1 MSSPYQR
8 MSHCLAQR
16 CRCNQPQAS
25 VLGSV
30 LCTPEGLHRAQRLA
44 EAKTTLF
51 VCRGSF
57 LVWDRCRVWV
67 CSTCMA
73 WASSWPSWRRR
84 MAFRSSLGQATLR
97 LSPPGL
103 VSEQVGLLT
112 HPLVSNLQQCCMPSG
127 VLVSLQCITCKI
139 HCRPPIWMSIS
150 AHVHDMSASILAAS

>member
-25 VLGSV
+25 LGSV
-30 LCTPEGLHRAQRLA
+30 LCTPEGLHRA
-44 EAKTTLF
+44 KTCRGKDNVF

-73 WASSWPSWRRR
+73 WASLWPSWRRQ
-84 MAFRSSLGQATLR
+84 MAFRSSLGQVTLR
-97 LSPPGL
+97 SSPPGL

-112 HPLVSNLQQCCMPSG
+112 HWLVSNLQQRCMPSG
-127 VLVSLQCITCKI
+127 FLVSLQCVACKI
-139 HCRPPIWMSIS
+139 DCRCSNWMRSC
-150 AHVHDMSASILAAS
+150 ARVHDMSVSILAAS